1 MPFTF
6 FGKQPFYW
14 IEVVPVCNTI
24 TTKWVGSL
32 LSARST
38 KRAELSNSVF
48 LSFFLSLS
56 LLQLFSF
63 LLMSI
68 TPIRSRERER
78 AFLGSGG
85 RVSRGTKRHKKKGE
99 TDAANC
105 LRPIRALRLNKQY
118 QYCTG
123 RN

>member
-56 LLQLFSF
+56 STTILLSSYVYYTHQ
-63 LLMSI
+63 I
-68 TPIRSRERER
+68 KRERKSLPWLWW
-78 AFLGSGG
+78 AG
-85 RVSRGTKRHKKKGE
+85 V
-99 TDAANC
+99 
-105 LRPIRALRLNKQY
+105 
-118 QYCTG
+118 
-123 RN
+123 